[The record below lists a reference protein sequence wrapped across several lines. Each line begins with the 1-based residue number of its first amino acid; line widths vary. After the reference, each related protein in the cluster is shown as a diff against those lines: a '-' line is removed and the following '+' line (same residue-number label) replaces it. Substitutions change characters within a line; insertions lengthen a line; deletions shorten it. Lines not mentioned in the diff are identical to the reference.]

1 MADGAGL
8 SIEAAIGLQPAQAA
22 GQPAHPVRRQ
32 DLAPQAIDQ
41 PVQGVAPP
49 IGEGHEID
57 PVLVT
62 WQGAVDALD
71 APLCIVADRHATLHR
86 LTVAVTGFGDPH
98 RLHPAAR
105 QRVLE
110 AHAVLVPRLDAGPG
124 HQTGQAAGRIGVLV
138 TAKQHQLILTLG
150 RRLVALGRR
159 TPPVAAI
166 DALDAALGIVD
177 KAVHA

>member
-1 MADGAGL
+1 MTDGTGL
-8 SIEAAIGLQPAQAA
+8 RIEAAIGLQPAQAA
-22 GQPAHPVRRQ
+22 GQPAQPVRRQ

-62 WQGAVDALD
+62 RQGAVDALD

-86 LTVAVTGFGDPH
+86 LTVTVTGFGDPH
-98 RLHPAAR
+98 RLHAAAR

-110 AHAVLVPRLDAGPG
+110 THAVLSPRLDAGPC
-124 HQTGQAAGRIGVLV
+124 HQTGQAAARIGVLV
-138 TAKQHQLILTLG
+138 TAKQHQLVFALGG
-150 RRLVALGRR
+150 RRVAPGRR

-166 DALDAALGIVD
+166 DALDAAVGIVNET
-177 KAVHA
+177 VHA